1 MREPALLAGAAIAYA
16 ILAGA
21 VWTAV
26 YEPLPN
32 TVSWLGP
39 ATWLAGSAGVGLVF
53 RRYRSIALAALIPLT
68 AAVVSGDPLQEWL
81 AAFGAVG
88 LGAVIAVMV
97 LVGRRTGRA
106 APVAGLALIV
116 FSLAPLAWAGYR
128 QWRPLDVTPSHP
140 LGIDLLHQSFRGV
153 GVGDPASRIQPRL
166 GRAIVGRPGSSVN
179 SMLPVGASYD
189 VNGDP
194 PPLLAN
200 ISVVY
205 RYPGVAYLVV
215 HGRVVAIVITD
226 PNAQTSAGVGPGDNI
241 AIARAR
247 YPGLACGFDSSAE
260 PRGLPNCAG
269 RLDGHPIWISEDPIG
284 NITLTSERV
293 N

>member
-1 MREPALLAGAAIAYA
+1 MREAALLAGAAIAYV
-16 ILAGA
+16 ILAGS

-32 TVSWLGP
+32 TVAWLGP

-53 RRYRSIALAALIPLT
+53 RRYRAIALAALIPLT
-68 AAVVSGDPLQEWL
+68 AAAVSGDPLQEWL
-81 AAFGAVG
+81 AAVGAVG
-88 LGAVIAVMV
+88 LAAVMAVMV
-97 LVGRRTGRA
+97 LVGRRAGRV

-128 QWRPLDVTPSHP
+128 HWRPLDVTPSHP
-140 LGIDLLHQSFRGV
+140 LAIDLAHQSFDGV
-153 GVGDPASRIQPRL
+153 AIGDPAGRIQARL
-166 GRAIVGRPGSSVN
+166 GRAVVGRLGSSVN
-179 SMLPVGASYD
+179 SMLPLGATYE

-200 ISVVY
+200 ISAVY
-205 RYPGVAYLVV
+205 RYPGVAYLVA

-226 PNAQTSAGVGPGDNI
+226 PSAQTPAGVGPGDNI
-241 AIARAR
+241 AIAHSR

-260 PRGLPNCAG
+260 PRGLPNCTG

-284 NITLTSERV
+284 NITLTSGPV